1 MVFFATNMGGRF
13 GKRQSP
19 PPPARRPAAPPHCE
33 WQEEWKREAGGP
45 SSCSASCARDRSVG
59 KEKWF
64 FFREICCC
72 RFCLLSLSGVCGEK
86 TFSTVVGAYSRAHA
100 LEIVFIS
107 APCLSLVGGTVLV
120 FSNNQ
125 YDLVDKNNSGFFCL
139 LANGRWSILV
149 IFLGK
154 K

>member
-1 MVFFATNMGGRF
+1 MGNGFSPQTWAANSAKDSLLRRPQTRRAAALRMARGMETGGR
-13 GKRQSP
+13 R
-19 PPPARRPAAPPHCE
+19 ALLLC
-33 WQEEWKREAGGP
+33 
-45 SSCSASCARDRSVG
+45 CARDRSV
-59 KEKWF
+59 EKKNGF

-72 RFCLLSLSGVCGEK
+72 GFCLLSLSGVCGEK

-100 LEIVFIS
+100 LEIVFIF

-125 YDLVDKNNSGFFCL
+125 YDLVDKDNSWFFCL

>member
-1 MVFFATNMGGRF
+1 MADSAKDSLLRRPPADPPRRRIAN
-13 GKRQSP
+13 GKRNGNGRP
-19 PPPARRPAAPPHCE
+19 AGPPPALLAAH
-33 WQEEWKREAGGP
+33 AIG
-45 SSCSASCARDRSVG
+45 RS
-59 KEKWF
+59 EKKNGF

-125 YDLVDKNNSGFFCL
+125 YDLVDKDNSGFFCL